1 MSNSLPKSNPVT
13 IDKDA
18 VDHLSKTQRRGTM
31 TMKKHD
37 RPCECDDQTKV
48 QMLTLEDGRRA
59 ERHVSRDED
68 GNEVV
73 EIFAEE
79 QRPLKLEK
87 RIVKE
92 RKQIVAKETHETV
105 RDGEV
110 TQVEVRSLEPNVP
123 MQVRERIGVAEHA
136 KIVDGDYVRKEEVS
150 QLIADGVCAGVEAM
164 MANMEPE
171 PYEEEVYD
179 ESEPVFKAT
188 EPPVF
193 KAQSII
199 EGNVADK
206 KKKDALLNMVM
217 GVVIVAQLAFFG
229 YMFLMM

>member
-1 MSNSLPKSNPVT
+1 
-13 IDKDA
+13 
-18 VDHLSKTQRRGTM
+18 M
-31 TMKKHD
+31 TMNKHD
-37 RPCECDDQTKV
+37 RPCHCDEDPKV

-92 RKQIVAKETHETV
+92 HKKIVAKETHETV

-110 TQVEVRSLEPNVP
+110 TEVEVRSLEPNVP
-123 MQVRERIGVAEHA
+123 MQVRERIGVANHA
-136 KIVDGDYVRKEEVS
+136 KVVDGDYVRKEEVS

-164 MANMEPE
+164 MANVEPDEEYYDEPVEPE
-171 PYEEEVYD
+171 PV
-179 ESEPVFKAT
+179 EPQ
-188 EPPVF
+188 PVF
-193 KAQSII
+193 KAQSIV
-199 EGNVADK
+199 EQNVAGK
-206 KKKDALLNMVM
+206 KKNNDALINMVM

-229 YMFLMM
+229 YMFLVM

>member
-1 MSNSLPKSNPVT
+1 
-13 IDKDA
+13 
-18 VDHLSKTQRRGTM
+18 M

-92 RKQIVAKETHETV
+92 HKKIVAKETHETV

-123 MQVRERIGVAEHA
+123 MQVRERIGVADHA
-136 KIVDGDYVRKEEVS
+136 KVVDGDYVRKEEVS

-171 PYEEEVYD
+171 TYD
-179 ESEPVFKAT
+179 VHDEPECEPEPVQSQ
-188 EPPVF
+188 PVF

-206 KKKDALLNMVM
+206 KKNDALLNMIM

-229 YMFLMM
+229 YMFLVM

>member
-1 MSNSLPKSNPVT
+1 
-13 IDKDA
+13 
-18 VDHLSKTQRRGTM
+18 M

-92 RKQIVAKETHETV
+92 HKKIVAKETHETV

-123 MQVRERIGVAEHA
+123 MQVRERIGVADHA
-136 KIVDGDYVRKEEVS
+136 KVVDGDYVRKEEVS

-171 PYEEEVYD
+171 TYD
-179 ESEPVFKAT
+179 VHDEPECEPEPVQSQ
-188 EPPVF
+188 PVF

-206 KKKDALLNMVM
+206 KKNDALLNMVM

-229 YMFLMM
+229 YMFLVM